1 MNNHEHKPLAPEHP
15 ESATAAPDF
24 AVQPSYVRTVFLG
37 PDGLRAGWGFA
48 FYVAMFYPLQFVAV
62 RWAGSLNEGP
72 LRSMA
77 LAELGVL
84 LAAVIPSVVLARVE
98 QRKWGVY
105 GLPGRRAFGKF
116 FWGRGCLGIRWN
128 HIAVDSDVWAKS
140 VRVRTSR
147 HARRAHPEICT
158 FLGRVFPAGGILRRV
173 SATRIFAIYVDA
185 CDRVLACGGAFVMP
199 FWFVFSLK
207 QGRP

>member
-1 MNNHEHKPLAPEHP
+1 MRTCSEALGAVASRSSEWTSQSPCARKARSKDPARNWGRPKRSRVKNRVIRQDEVFYHDQGTLRETSVMNDERSILTRPMASDAGAQNP
-15 ESATAAPDF
+15 APDF
-24 AVQPSYVRTVFLG
+24 AAAVQPSYVRTVFLG

-48 FYVAMFYPLQFVAV
+48 FYAAMFYPLQFVAV

-105 GLPGRRAFGKF
+105 GLPGRMAFGKL
-116 FWGRGCLGIRWN
+116 FW
-128 HIAVDSDVWAKS
+128 V
-140 VRVRTSR
+140 
-147 HARRAHPEICT
+147 
-158 FLGRVFPAGGILRRV
+158 
-173 SATRIFAIYVDA
+173 
-185 CDRVLACGGAFVMP
+185 
-199 FWFVFSLK
+199 
-207 QGRP
+207 